1 MTEYKGIYYDIIDRI
16 SDIISSELDM
26 ETLIYRTNS
35 FIFTYI
41 LTPAENQ
48 NNYSI
53 HLFSGYCDKNGVEL
67 YEGDKVKDGKK
78 TATIVRQKDGAFRL
92 QQIDAHGS
100 NYNSRIHEDV
110 LFIQELKNEV

>member
-1 MTEYKGIYYDIIDRI
+1 MQYKIFDKKENKFLEAHEAIVTVNGVVLLIDQPKKKA
-16 SDIISSELDM
+16 L
-26 ETLIYRTNS
+26 
-35 FIFTYI
+35 FTYI

-100 NYNSRIHEDV
+100 NYNSRIHEGA
-110 LFIQELKNEV
+110 EK